1 MAKSKNKRK
10 KSKAKKKSVAPAH
23 QSSNPQAISQHV
35 DPTKDADTQL
45 TASQKATTEITN
57 QNNSGRPIDQTST
70 PRSNV
75 LSSIYSRTLVCI
87 LVIFF
92 SAQMWAAG
100 SYYWGDYPW
109 DERFSW
115 RMFSTVR
122 SLSCQVQM
130 WESTDRGPLCPD
142 GRTSHCTQVRLSSRY
157 HMVWVNLLKRG
168 RRQVLKKIA
177 QHECSQ
183 RKPNEGVFINLSCP
197 SPEPPHQQITIQN
210 PKVNLCESL

>member
-10 KSKAKKKSVAPAH
+10 KSKSKKKSKIETNL
-23 QSSNPQAISQHV
+23 SSSPQDIGQKSTSPKAKSTQI
-35 DPTKDADTQL
+35 TKGKKANVEIANQ
-45 TASQKATTEITN
+45 ASDID
-57 QNNSGRPIDQTST
+57 PIDLSPNPRNT
-70 PRSNV
+70 PP
-75 LSSIYSRTLVCI
+75 SSRHSRALIFLLIV
-87 LVIFF
+87 FF

-130 WESTDRGPLCPD
+130 WESTEQGALCPD
-142 GRTSHCTQVRLSSRY
+142 GQTSHCTQVRLSSRY

-177 QHECSQ
+177 QQECSQ
-183 RKPNEGVFINLSCP
+183 RQPNEAIFINLSCP

-210 PKVNLCESL
+210 PKVNLCETL